1 MKKIISIMMAVVM
14 AVGTLGGFG
23 VVASAADSEVV
34 TVKFEQT
41 EARKMLSYINNFRT
55 SGSWCWDETDTKKVT
70 YPAVQKLTYD
80 YDLERSAMIRAAEIS
95 VYYEHVR
102 PNGKEF
108 YTTYTYYG
116 SAGENIAYTQGYAL
130 SAEHVFSLW
139 KEDDENYAGQGH
151 RRNMLEATHA
161 AVGIACC
168 YVNGAYYWVQEFRD
182 VVVEPNATAA
192 NDGYTNVT
200 IDYSGNV
207 TPSLVGVKAP
217 AVKVPTIKVTL
228 PKKSAVKISWNAQA
242 NVKNHQIQYSYNKN
256 FKGAKTKNID
266 DRYGSLTINKLKSKK
281 KVYIRVRAK
290 NAATGK
296 YTKWSKVKTVK
307 IK

>member
-1 MKKIISIMMAVVM
+1 MKKIISIMLALVM

-55 SGSWCWDETDTKKVT
+55 SGTWCWDETDTEKVS

-95 VYYEHVR
+95 AYYEHTR
-102 PNGKEF
+102 PNGKDF
-108 YTTYTYYG
+108 YTTYTYFG
-116 SAGENIAYTQGYAL
+116 TAGENIAYTQGYAL
-130 SAEHVFSLW
+130 SAEHVFNLW
-139 KEDDENYAGQGH
+139 KEDNENYAGQGH
-151 RRNMLEATHA
+151 RRNMLEGEFA

-182 VVVEPNATAA
+182 VVVEPNATTA
-192 NDGYTNVT
+192 NDGYTNAT

-217 AVKVPTIKVTL
+217 AVKAPTIKVTL
-228 PKKSAVKISWNAQA
+228 PKKKAVKISWNSQA
-242 NVKNHQIQYSYNKN
+242 NVKSYQIQYSYQKN
-256 FKGAKTKNID
+256 FKGARTKNLD
-266 DRYGSLTINKLKSKK
+266 ERYGSLTVSKLKSKK
-281 KVYIRVRAK
+281 KLYVRVRAK
-290 NAATGK
+290 NKTTGK
-296 YTKWSKVKTVK
+296 FSKWSNVKTVK